1 MVGLIGA
8 MAVELE
14 QLKAQMENLREEK
27 IGMDVLYTGT
37 LFGQEVVL
45 AVCGPGKVNAALC
58 AQSMILRHH
67 PRWILNL
74 GVAGAGE
81 AGVSIGDMVVASCTV
96 QHDMDTSPLG
106 DPVGYISGLGCVEM
120 PCDAALCA
128 ALADAAARA
137 GIEVRRG
144 LVASGDQFI
153 ASAEQIARIR
163 AHFDAQAAEMEGGA
177 IGQVCTANGVPF
189 AVLRAISDGGNEEAK
204 MSYPQFVQ
212 RASERSVRILMEY
225 LQA

>member
-1 MVGLIGA
+1 MRLYGTEGGFARREGA
-8 MAVELE
+8 PVWRGEVCLFAPAELE
-14 QLKAQMENLREEK
+14 AVHLPALVRLLLPAQAR
-27 IGMDVLYTGT
+27 YCRAGT
-37 LFGQEVVL
+37 EGAALVGAVKRSAGSFTFALWEGNL
-45 AVCGPGKVNAALC
+45 AVCDEGDFVQGVLDG
-58 AQSMILRHH
+58 L
-67 PRWILNL
+67 L
-74 GVAGAGE
+74 GRPLTAGG
-81 AGVSIGDMVVASCTV
+81 
-96 QHDMDTSPLG
+96 
-106 DPVGYISGLGCVEM
+106 
-120 PCDAALCA
+120 ALCA

>member
-1 MVGLIGA
+1 MKITT
-8 MAVELE
+8 EL
-14 QLKAQMENLREEK
+14 
-27 IGMDVLYTGT
+27 
-37 LFGQEVVL
+37 
-45 AVCGPGKVNAALC
+45 
-58 AQSMILRHH
+58 
-67 PRWILNL
+67 
-74 GVAGAGE
+74 
-81 AGVSIGDMVVASCTV
+81 
-96 QHDMDTSPLG
+96 
-106 DPVGYISGLGCVEM
+106 VGYISGLKRVEM

-137 GIEVRRG
+137 GIAVRRG